1 MTGGIFPGEVRSR
14 TLIWVFAAA
23 VPAILGVLLVG
34 LFFGEWWHVAGY
46 VWYLLPGTFVPQEPS
61 VIYAGTIYHP
71 GFVVLIFCL
80 ATTTAAIVD
89 YFTVKKVLAVRKFDS
104 LKKTSFYQS
113 SIRCFYWRPW
123 WTIAVFAFSP
133 LPFFPIRILALSSN
147 YSAFRYVSAN
157 VVGRAPRYYLLAIG
171 GAWLAIPLMYVLLIG
186 LTLALIPLLLGM
198 YLSRR
203 NTESVLSTAA

>member
-1 MTGGIFPGEVRSR
+1 MTSEFSASEVRSC
-14 TLIWVFAAA
+14 TLVWVATALA
-23 VPAILGVLLVG
+23 PAILGVLIVG
-34 LFFGEWWHVAGY
+34 FLIGEWWHLAGY

-80 ATTTAAIVD
+80 ASTTAAVID
-89 YFTVKKVLAVRKFDS
+89 YFTVKKVLSLRKFDS

-113 SIRCFYWRPW
+113 SVRCFYWRPW
-123 WTIAVFAFSP
+123 WTIAFFAFSP

-147 YSAFRYVSAN
+147 YPAVRYVSAN
-157 VVGRAPRYYLLAIG
+157 VIGRAPRYYLLAIG
-171 GAWLAIPLMYVLLIG
+171 GAWLAIPVMYVVSVGFI
-186 LTLALIPLLLGM
+186 LALIPASLGM

-203 NTESVLSTAA
+203 STTPALSSSA